1 MLEII
6 KYQADLK
13 CQTHLKYMLI
23 FILYMYFSTASIY
36 LEHRENLYYTLITK
50 TKEKNETELVT
61 LESLFLI
68 LAFKNGFTVT
78 VELSKKKRKKSCFY
92 LLGII
97 YSAVNRDS

>member
-1 MLEII
+1 MEKSQIKVDDMLEII

-50 TKEKNETELVT
+50 TKEKKWNWTGN
-61 LESLFLI
+61 
-68 LAFKNGFTVT
+68 A
-78 VELSKKKRKKSCFY
+78 
-92 LLGII
+92 GIFI
-97 YSAVNRDS
+97 SNSGL